1 MRRTLAMAVT
11 IGAIFSLTPSLAQAT
26 PPTKDVSLSR
36 KYQMPVNALL
46 TYRTLQASLSI
57 KTKIK
62 PKLDM
67 HIAPTITNNWP
78 KDLLAVLDGGIAYWQ
93 GQYLPTETVP
103 TFFFTE
109 KDREWLKGALAEV
122 GIDSEKTIANFDR
135 NVSINGAATTWA
147 GSSNENG
154 RVFNLYLN
162 GTEAPAWLNFPS
174 SQVSAHEWTHN
185 AQAEMAGSTSVLPC
199 WYKEGSATFF
209 GTAIAAKM
217 ESDYAT
223 LRSISVIWQS
233 NPYSV
238 NPPNFLLF
246 NEKSIAGGYEKYF
259 NDRDATYSADKCGPD
274 GSYALG
280 FLATEYLMQ
289 LKGKKGQVD
298 FMTLSKTMPWK
309 SAIAKTY
316 GKSWPILLK
325 EIATYIRTSAKLIK
339 PPTDIPPAPSKSTST
354 PSPVTEGTK
363 QTPTPQPSTSP
374 SPAEQDGAPPGE
386 AAIGR
391 SCLDAGKTGF
401 SWKQEPIT
409 CTNVSGTLKWVAS

>member
-1 MRRTLAMAVT
+1 
-11 IGAIFSLTPSLAQAT
+11 
-26 PPTKDVSLSR
+26 
-36 KYQMPVNALL
+36 
-46 TYRTLQASLSI
+46 
-57 KTKIK
+57 
-62 PKLDM
+62 
-67 HIAPTITNNWP
+67 
-78 KDLLAVLDGGIAYWQ
+78 
-93 GQYLPTETVP
+93 
-103 TFFFTE
+103 
-109 KDREWLKGALAEV
+109 
-122 GIDSEKTIANFDR
+122 
-135 NVSINGAATTWA
+135 
-147 GSSNENG
+147 
-154 RVFNLYLN
+154 
-162 GTEAPAWLNFPS
+162 
-174 SQVSAHEWTHN
+174 
-185 AQAEMAGSTSVLPC
+185 VLPC

-209 GTAIAAKM
+209 GTAIAAKT

-223 LRSISVIWQS
+223 LRAITVIWQS

-298 FMTLSKTMPWK
+298 FMALTKSMPWK

-316 GKSWPILLK
+316 GKSWPILVK
-325 EIATYIRTSAKLIK
+325 EMATYIRTSAKLIK

-374 SPAEQDGAPPGE
+374 SPGEQDGAPPGE

-409 CTNVSGTLKWVAS
+409 CANVSGTLKWAAS